1 MLERIN
7 EQNCSVCGEGGM
19 NDSGLSLCLEMPGS
33 SSSAPAV
40 CSLDLSLFQI
50 TESQDNKLCYNGELL
65 GEKQSL

>member
-1 MLERIN
+1 MSER
-7 EQNCSVCGEGGM
+7 
-19 NDSGLSLCLEMPGS
+19 GLSLCLEMTGF

-50 TESQDNKLCYNGELL
+50 TESQDNKLCCNGELL

>member
-1 MLERIN
+1 MSER
-7 EQNCSVCGEGGM
+7 
-19 NDSGLSLCLEMPGS
+19 GLSLCLEMTGF

-50 TESQDNKLCYNGELL
+50 TESQLCCNGELL